1 MKALRNYLKKPL
13 MAIFV
18 GLLLFLWDHLILWPN
33 GIFLYTD
40 PEVRVVSIPIFA
52 FCAAILLL
60 IGKYRSTDWAWLF
73 AGAIFHFLLIAI
85 FGEALTAFFGWTV
98 DDFSVLYLLLAAGTK
113 APGQYI
119 AIAVVV
125 GTIGWLIGKKTRT
138 EVSETPDA

>member
-1 MKALRNYLKKPL
+1 MALCRCH
-13 MAIFV
+13 I
-18 GLLLFLWDHLILWPN
+18 
-33 GIFLYTD
+33 
-40 PEVRVVSIPIFA
+40 
-52 FCAAILLL
+52 
-60 IGKYRSTDWAWLF
+60 
-73 AGAIFHFLLIAI
+73 HFLLIAI

-125 GTIGWLIGKKTRT
+125 GAIGWLIGKKTRT

>member
-40 PEVRVVSIPIFA
+40 PEVWVVSIPIFA

-73 AGAIFHFLLIAI
+73 AGVAFHFLLIPI
-85 FGEALTAFFGWTV
+85 MLVPLCEHHKMEIGVLTGMVFAYFTSQRSLV
-98 DDFSVLYLLLAAGTK
+98 QYPLLAAL
-113 APGQYI
+113 
-119 AIAVVV
+119 V
-125 GTIGWLIGKKTRT
+125 GTIGWLLSKKKQP